1 MDLGAGQKDEGLMCK
16 DQGLE
21 MAVEVVTII
30 RGGLHPHRHIY
41 VGHPTLGVLQAA
53 EVMGAPRG
61 EEINKQAG
69 KQHTETSG
77 MWEGAC
83 VCLGEKV
90 SGYLQVGN
98 TGTEHTQDTAALES
112 LRSHPGLTLASSLA
126 NAQDDTT
133 VL

>member
-1 MDLGAGQKDEGLMCK
+1 M
-16 DQGLE
+16 
-21 MAVEVVTII
+21 
-30 RGGLHPHRHIY
+30 
-41 VGHPTLGVLQAA
+41 LGVLQAA

-69 KQHTETSG
+69 KQHKETSR

-83 VCLGEKV
+83 VCLGAKV

-98 TGTEHTQDTAALES
+98 TGTEQTQDTAALES

-126 NAQDDTT
+126 NALNETT